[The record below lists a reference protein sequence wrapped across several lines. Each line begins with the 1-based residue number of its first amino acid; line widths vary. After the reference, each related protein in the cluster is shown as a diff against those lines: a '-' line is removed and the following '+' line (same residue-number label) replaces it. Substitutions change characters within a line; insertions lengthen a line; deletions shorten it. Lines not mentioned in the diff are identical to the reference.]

1 MIALD
6 TNIII
11 RFLVRDAR
19 KQANAVYRRFKQA
32 ESDHETLFVPLVAVL
47 ETIWVLES
55 AYDKSRA
62 EILDALADLRS
73 MPILRF
79 EKDEV
84 LQMLLAEG
92 KSGNI
97 DLADLLIAH
106 SASSCGCEA
115 GITFDKKAAQ
125 LPFFTLLK
133 QEE

>member
-6 TNIII
+6 TNIIV
-11 RFLVRDAR
+11 RFLVRDDK

-32 ESDHETLFVPLVAVL
+32 EADHATFFVPLVVVL

-55 AYDKSRA
+55 AYDKYRG
-62 EILDALADLRS
+62 EILDALADMRS

-84 LQMLLAEG
+84 LQRLLAEG
-92 KSGNI
+92 RSGNA

-106 SASSCGCEA
+106 SAHSCGCEA
-115 GITFDKKAAQ
+115 GLTFDKQAAR
-125 LPFFTLLK
+125 LSFFTILK
-133 QEE
+133 AEA